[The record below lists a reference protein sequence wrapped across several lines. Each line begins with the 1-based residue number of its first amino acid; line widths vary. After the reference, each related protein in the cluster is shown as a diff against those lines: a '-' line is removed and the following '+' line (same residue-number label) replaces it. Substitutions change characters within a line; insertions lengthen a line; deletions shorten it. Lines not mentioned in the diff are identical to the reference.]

1 MKDLTP
7 AFAAWVARLKDAAAR
22 LDQAKPLDLDA
33 AVREDTTK
41 ELKEARAAL
50 TELAAYSGM
59 FTHQPIRNA
68 LPGLGWAVL
77 TILDLPEC
85 AVDLILNSLADTP
98 PVLNPSEVG
107 GSLTVRRLAH
117 ALDRDAD
124 AALVA
129 VARGDYAGVSF
140 SLADPDEQ
148 RRRAGNVQRAGMRRK
163 SGTVAG
169 GLGS

>member
-1 MKDLTP
+1 
-7 AFAAWVARLKDAAAR
+7 VARLRDAAAR

-33 AVREDTTK
+33 AVRDDTTK
-41 ELKEARAAL
+41 ELKEARASL

-59 FTHQPIRNA
+59 FTHHPIRNS
-68 LPGLGWAVL
+68 LPGPGWSVL

-85 AVDLILNSLADTP
+85 AVELVVNSLADTP
-98 PVLNPSEVG
+98 PVLNPSELG

-117 ALDRDAD
+117 ALDREAD

-148 RRRAGNVQRAGMRRK
+148 RRRAGNAQRAGTRPK
-163 SGTVAG
+163 SGTAVAG
-169 GLGS
+169 G